1 MCILCVFCRST
12 LEAGMFLL
20 LVGEETQRIHGKEL
34 ERLKEMSYELKSW
47 KDVLNSIDL
56 YQCGKTPLDF
66 NT

>member
-1 MCILCVFCRST
+1 
-12 LEAGMFLL
+12 MFLL